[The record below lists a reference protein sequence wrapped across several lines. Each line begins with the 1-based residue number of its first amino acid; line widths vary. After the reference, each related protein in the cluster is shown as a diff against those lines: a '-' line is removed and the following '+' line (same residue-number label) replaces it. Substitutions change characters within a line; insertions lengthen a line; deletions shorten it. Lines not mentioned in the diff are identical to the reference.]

1 MYKECNMQLTTAE
14 RLVVGRIVNIRLDS
28 ATLKDHILLEGIY
41 KAIRPDEISM
51 PTPLDFVDDDMR
63 ELFEQYDGQPVNSI
77 KDEEHK
83 KIITEAIQKARVEE
97 LKVWSNDDEGEEIEL
112 LSLLIE
118 KYEQEHYPIEAPN
131 PIEAI
136 KFRMEQMNLKQSD
149 VAPLFGGKTRVS
161 EVLHGKRPLT
171 LKMITLLNRYLGIP
185 LESLV
190 IGNKDVKLEP
200 EKREKLLGIASI
212 KDYISG
218 SRAAMI

>member
-1 MYKECNMQLTTAE
+1 MKTKILKTEQEYSEACE
-14 RLVVGRIVNIRLDS
+14 RIY
-28 ATLKDHILLEGIY
+28 TLINSID
-41 KAIRPDEISM
+41 KAIEPDS
-51 PTPLDFVDDDMR
+51 P
-63 ELFEQYDGQPVNSI
+63 
-77 KDEEHK
+77 
-83 KIITEAIQKARVEE
+83 
-97 LKVWSNDDEGEEIEL
+97 EGEEIEL
-112 LSLLIE
+112 LSLLVE

-190 IGNKDVKLEP
+190 TGNKEVKLEP

>member
-1 MYKECNMQLTTAE
+1 MKTKILKTEQEYNAACEQ
-14 RLVVGRIVNIRLDS
+14 IY
-28 ATLKDHILLEGIY
+28 TLINSTD
-41 KAIRPDEISM
+41 KAIEPDS
-51 PTPLDFVDDDMR
+51 P
-63 ELFEQYDGQPVNSI
+63 
-77 KDEEHK
+77 
-83 KIITEAIQKARVEE
+83 
-97 LKVWSNDDEGEEIEL
+97 EGEEIEL
-112 LSLLIE
+112 LSLLVE

-131 PIEAI
+131 PVEAI

-190 IGNKDVKLEP
+190 TGNKEVKLEP
-200 EKREKLLGIASI
+200 EKREKLLSIASI
-212 KDYISG
+212 NDYISG